1 MKHHVTIV
9 GAGPAG
15 LSFAR
20 SLANTGLQVV
30 MIEKRPRTEL
40 STPAFDGR
48 DIAFTHRS
56 VKILKELG
64 VWSRIDADAIG
75 PIRQARVLDGTSQY
89 FLNFDRGNESVEPL
103 GYIISNHLIRK
114 ALYEEVET
122 AADVDIIADV
132 AVTSVTTN
140 SNSAFA
146 VLSNGET
153 IESSLIVAADAR
165 FSETRRMMGIPTSIR
180 DFGRVAIVCRM
191 EHDKPHNDIA
201 FECFHYGRTLAV
213 LPLSG
218 NQSSIVVT
226 VPTDVANTVLDMT
239 EEQFNADVQIRFE
252 NRLGKMKLVSKLHS
266 YPLVAVH
273 ADKFVATRFALI
285 GDAAVGMHPVTAHGF
300 NLGLSGQDILA
311 REIKYA
317 LSLGKDIGDS
327 SLLSNYQSKHMR
339 TTRPLYVGTNE
350 IVHLFTDDR
359 LPIKILRQVAL
370 RVVNNLAPIKS
381 IIKNR
386 LTEAESAHTMLPRL
400 LKQ

>member
-15 LSFAR
+15 LGFAR

-30 MIEKRPRTEL
+30 VIEKQPKTEL
-40 STPAFDGR
+40 SAPAFDGR
-48 DIAFTHRS
+48 DIALTHRS
-56 VKILKELG
+56 VKILKKLG
-64 VWSRIDADAIG
+64 AWSRIDADAIC
-75 PIRQARVLDGTSQY
+75 PIRQAKVFDGTSHY

-122 AADVDIIADV
+122 VAGVEIITDAT
-132 AVTSVTTN
+132 VTSVTTD
-140 SNSAFA
+140 SGKAIA

-153 IESSLIVAADAR
+153 GESSLIVAADSR
-165 FSETRRMMGIPTSIR
+165 FSETRRMMGISAAMH

-218 NQSSIVVT
+218 NESSIVIT
-226 VPTDVANTVLDMT
+226 APTDVANIILDMP
-239 EEQFNADVQIRFE
+239 EEQFNADVQTRFE
-252 NRLGKMKLVSKLHS
+252 YRLGKMKLVSKLHS

-300 NLGLSGQDILA
+300 NLGLSGQEILA
-311 REIKYA
+311 KEIKYA
-317 LSLGKDIGDS
+317 LSHGQDIGGS
-327 SLLSNYQSKHMR
+327 SLLSKYQSKHMR
-339 TTRPLYVGTNE
+339 TSRPLYVGTNE
-350 IVHLFTDDR
+350 IVNFFTDDR
-359 LPIKILRQVAL
+359 IPVKILRHLAL
-370 RVVNNLAPIKS
+370 RVVNNLEPIKS
-381 IIKNR
+381 IIKNK
-386 LTEAESAHTMLPRL
+386 LTETDSDHSMLPRL
-400 LKQ
+400 F